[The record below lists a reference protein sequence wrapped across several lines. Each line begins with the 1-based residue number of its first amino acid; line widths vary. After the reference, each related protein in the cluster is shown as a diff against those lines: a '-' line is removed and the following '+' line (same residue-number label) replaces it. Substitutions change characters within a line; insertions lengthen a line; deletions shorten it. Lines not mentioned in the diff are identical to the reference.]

1 MLVKGKDEGENR
13 SVEKLQQDSTEGVV
27 SSSSVL
33 VYLYLCVFNST
44 LKKRTK
50 TSIVASL
57 LLILPAC
64 WAVLT
69 LNTRAWYA
77 QKSHFL
83 SVITWIT
90 HFHQSSVGQIISS
103 FILSIYERVINCNET
118 HISPFFSVSGR
129 MQTHDLN
136 PYSYQHDCV
145 LYCRWAYLH
154 VHSVTCHWPSNE
166 CVLA

>member
-1 MLVKGKDEGENR
+1 MVGSDEIDKQTKLLIHLSENMLVKGKDEGENR

-64 WAVLT
+64 
-69 LNTRAWYA
+69 
-77 QKSHFL
+77 
-83 SVITWIT
+83 
-90 HFHQSSVGQIISS
+90 
-103 FILSIYERVINCNET
+103 
-118 HISPFFSVSGR
+118 
-129 MQTHDLN
+129 
-136 PYSYQHDCV
+136 
-145 LYCRWAYLH
+145 
-154 VHSVTCHWPSNE
+154 
-166 CVLA
+166 